1 MGAIRTNYGR
11 EERMKE
17 EKKQFKIA
25 MPADIKRWLAIE
37 ADKNM
42 RSLSGEILLAV
53 REKMDRTENEKSGT
67 TA

>member
-1 MGAIRTNYGR
+1 MGAVRTRHGH
-11 EERMKE
+11 EETMKE

-37 ADKNM
+37 AAKNM
-42 RSLSGEILLAV
+42 RSLSGEILLAL

>member
-1 MGAIRTNYGR
+1 
-11 EERMKE
+11 MKE

-37 ADKNM
+37 AAKNM
-42 RSLSGEILLAV
+42 RSLSGEILLAL